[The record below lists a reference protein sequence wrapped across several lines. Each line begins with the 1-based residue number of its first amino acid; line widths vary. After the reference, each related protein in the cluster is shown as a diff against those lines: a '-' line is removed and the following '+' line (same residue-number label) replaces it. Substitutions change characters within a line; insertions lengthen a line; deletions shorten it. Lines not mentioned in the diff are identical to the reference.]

1 PRVGLGVA
9 QPVPCPCPLSAG
21 IVDCPLRL
29 ISVGAVV
36 PRKGFDVLVEAL
48 APLARLRWHL
58 VMVGDRQRDTAAAAR
73 LDSLIARHG
82 LERRIDCLG
91 TVSADRLA
99 QLYGG
104 ADLFVLASHF
114 EGYGMAF
121 AEALAHGLPI
131 VGTTGGATP
140 QIVPAAAG
148 RLVAPGDISALSN
161 ALRELIEDKDR
172 RRALGAAAR
181 AAALSLPSWSAAGET
196 FSGLLSC
203 LT

>member
-58 VMVGDRQRDTAAAAR
+58 VIVGDRQRDTAAAAR

-104 ADLFVLASHF
+104 ADLFVLAPPF

-121 AEALAHGLPI
+121 AEAP
-131 VGTTGGATP
+131 
-140 QIVPAAAG
+140 
-148 RLVAPGDISALSN
+148 APGPPL
-161 ALRELIEDKDR
+161 LRPAGGR
-172 RRALGAAAR
+172 PPPARPAPRGRPRA
-181 AAALSLPSWSAAGET
+181 
-196 FSGLLSC
+196 
-203 LT
+203 